1 MYGQKVALM
10 ASFLMSINPISIWIT
25 HVSRFE
31 DSVLFLCVLAIYLF
45 YVAVEKGGKKWLL
58 SLAGFVMGLALQS
71 HPVSLVLIPDMF
83 VYLIFTRKLTKW
95 LKDKYFWLAILL
107 FLLAYSNI
115 IYVNIENGMPLLS
128 YWPHKLAT
136 PVLLE
141 KNLNVQL
148 VLDNYEVYF
157 HTLSLMI
164 LLFEPFRVVLLYGWD
179 AEIVFLLRLVNMA
192 MFLGG
197 FVFALDRRE
206 KGDIL
211 MLVMFALPMI
221 LYPLLFF
228 HTPNYYLSALLP
240 VLAILPARLIREI
253 LKHSKTIFVRARTS
267 KLAPRYTTKMLTAFL
282 SLIMVFL
289 YVGHPVF
296 LLNDTYNEYQLSGY
310 STASFVDVINFINRT
325 ADRTS
330 ITVVPIDLPV
340 DLISYLTNDQLQPL
354 VSENLFSLKT
364 ISDIV
369 NFELKNKVRDI
380 YYIFFSQSVP
390 SITLSTATQ
399 EELLKRVHPG
409 IQPMYT
415 VESLNGETIYSVY
428 KVGGNNATS
437 SIRLDQ
443 PEAYF
448 DLFRAFTRLGLME
461 AGLSKLPKGYVE
473 YNKYVALDA
482 GVNEEGIVEYYET
495 YFWDWGFWPSIGW
508 PVNNSRIT
516 LTSGDQNSTYTLDS
530 ATFPMQKVYLWNPSS
545 DSFEEWSDE
554 NGLSLQN
561 TTKIRILRYSTQN
574 PLVVSTTFTIEP
586 NKPRVVSQI
595 EVFNNDTEAT
605 YDLAFDMSVSAC
617 NYGHICSRGLFSQG
631 NATRIYVPDGYA
643 FSEPLWTAGTRAF
656 FPSMANTSYI
666 VFGAYRSN
674 DVISFASF
682 NVTPSSISVSVG
694 SEGEVQQSDV
704 AFRWTNV
711 GPQSSVAV
719 TMVWGSF
726 TGDSTLD
733 KNNDGVLDF
742 MNTISEL
749 KTP

>member
-1 MYGQKVALM
+1 MLGFWRILEKLDSSVNGVVKKHERLYVYSCLFAVSVLAFCLRLWDCDKYPPLGGDMASDYLVSVHIINGVEYPIAQGFVFSPIMSYVRAFFINVFGVNTFVPLLPAVIFGTLAVIATFFLTREMYGQKVALM

-409 IQPMYT
+409 IQPM
-415 VESLNGETIYSVY
+415 
-428 KVGGNNATS
+428 
-437 SIRLDQ
+437 
-443 PEAYF
+443 
-448 DLFRAFTRLGLME
+448 
-461 AGLSKLPKGYVE
+461 
-473 YNKYVALDA
+473 
-482 GVNEEGIVEYYET
+482 
-495 YFWDWGFWPSIGW
+495 
-508 PVNNSRIT
+508 
-516 LTSGDQNSTYTLDS
+516 
-530 ATFPMQKVYLWNPSS
+530 
-545 DSFEEWSDE
+545 
-554 NGLSLQN
+554 
-561 TTKIRILRYSTQN
+561 
-574 PLVVSTTFTIEP
+574 
-586 NKPRVVSQI
+586 
-595 EVFNNDTEAT
+595 
-605 YDLAFDMSVSAC
+605 
-617 NYGHICSRGLFSQG
+617 
-631 NATRIYVPDGYA
+631 
-643 FSEPLWTAGTRAF
+643 
-656 FPSMANTSYI
+656 
-666 VFGAYRSN
+666 
-674 DVISFASF
+674 
-682 NVTPSSISVSVG
+682 
-694 SEGEVQQSDV
+694 
-704 AFRWTNV
+704 
-711 GPQSSVAV
+711 
-719 TMVWGSF
+719 
-726 TGDSTLD
+726 
-733 KNNDGVLDF
+733 
-742 MNTISEL
+742 
-749 KTP
+749 